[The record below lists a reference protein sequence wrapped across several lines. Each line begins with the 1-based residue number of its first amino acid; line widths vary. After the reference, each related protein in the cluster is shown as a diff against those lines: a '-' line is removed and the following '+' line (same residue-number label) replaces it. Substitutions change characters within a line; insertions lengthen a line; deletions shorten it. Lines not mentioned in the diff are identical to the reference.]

1 MKLSMKVNGNILCAS
16 INPISLIHTM
26 KACGDILPPDLGM
39 YTSYGHIH
47 LHQPSIFLTW
57 PPLSSTL
64 QLHLHL
70 HPATS

>member
-16 INPISLIHTM
+16 IKSISLIHTM
-26 KACGDILPPDLGM
+26 KACGDILPSDLGM
-39 YTSYGHIH
+39 YTSYCHIH

-57 PPLSSTL
+57 LPLSSTL
-64 QLHLHL
+64 QLCL